1 MTNDTYLRILSTA
14 RRLFVEQGYTATSMR
29 QVAEQA
35 GIGKATIYHH
45 FADKQA
51 IIQALYDE
59 IEQAMQTT
67 LQVVSAET
75 KPRKRIRAAAE
86 NGLRFLCES
95 EDILQIVRREIP
107 TMRERFNETFIS
119 FQQEYLRLFV
129 EAFHAGVEKEIFRP
143 LDQNE
148 TAQAFWCMLQG
159 ACAQPSKAEQDTGI
173 FLEIFFKGIE
183 IR

>member
-1 MTNDTYLRILSTA
+1 MTSDTYLRIFSTA

-59 IEQAMQTT
+59 IAQAMQTT
-67 LQVVSAET
+67 LRVVSAET

-86 NGLRFLCES
+86 VGLRFLCES
-95 EDILQIVRREIP
+95 DDILQIVRREIP
-107 TMRERFNETFIS
+107 TMRERFNETS
-119 FQQEYLRLFV
+119 TTFQKEYLKLIVDALR
-129 EAFHAGVEKEIFRP
+129 AGVDKGIFCP
-143 LDQNE
+143 LDPNE
-148 TAQAFWCMLQG
+148 TAQVFWCMLQG
-159 ACAQPSKAEQDTGI
+159 ASAQPCALEQDTGI